1 MMRWII
7 GSSLKFRRLVVAVA
21 AGVMVLGVTQL
32 GRSSVDVLPEFTPTT
47 VEVQTEALGLSA
59 AEVEQLITV
68 PLEQDLLNGVAFLD
82 DIESASLPGLSSV
95 VLTFEPG
102 TEVLDARQVVQER
115 LTQAHALPN
124 VSRPPQMIQPLSST
138 SRVSMVRLTSNEL
151 TPIEMSVLARWV
163 IGPRLLGVDGV
174 ANVSIWGQRE
184 RQLQVLV
191 DPERL
196 RDRGVTLLQVIRTTG
211 NALEV
216 SPLSFLEASTPGT
229 GGFIDTPNQRLQIFH
244 EQAISTP
251 EELGRVAIE
260 NTQDSSATGGRT
272 LTLSDVSEVVEDHQ
286 PLIGDALCRDGQCLL
301 LVIEKFPGANT
312 LEVTRGVDAAFEAMR
327 PGLAG
332 MEIDSSIYR
341 PATYIETAIGNLAW
355 ATLVAAILLVL
366 LLGLFFFQ
374 WRTALIAA
382 IVIPLSLVAAGLVLY
397 LSHATVNTMVV
408 TGLVMA
414 LGAVIADAVIDVGN
428 LAQRMRRHRGD
439 GDGAPVWRIVLEA
452 SMEMRSSA
460 LYASLIVAAMLLAA
474 FFMTGE
480 AGAFLPPVAIA
491 YVLAVAASMVVA
503 LTVTPALGMML
514 LSDGISERRES
525 PLVRWVQHGYDKVSS
540 RMVRLGPAVVAF
552 AAVAVLA
559 LAAMPFIGHS
569 MRPSLRE
576 TDVLIHWEASPG
588 TSLPRMNEITAQAV
602 DQLGS
607 LPGVRNVG
615 AHVGRAVMSD
625 QVVGINTGEIWV
637 HLDPAADYDATV
649 ASIEQVVDGFP
660 QISND
665 VLTYSEERITDVLH
679 GTDDEIVV
687 RIYGENGEVLRA
699 KAAEIQALLSAI
711 EGIDGAEAEF
721 EPDEPTIEVE
731 VDLARAQDV
740 GVKPGDVRRAAA
752 TLLSGVV
759 AGSLFEDQKVF
770 DVVVWGAPEI
780 RQSEAD
786 IQELLI
792 DTPGDGQVRLG
803 DVADVRVVANP
814 SVIRHHSVS
823 KYVDVSADVA
833 GRDVGAVAAD
843 VERRLDEVSFPLE
856 HRAEVLGGFA
866 DQQAAGSR
874 VIAVALA
881 AAIAIFLLLQATL
894 GSWRLAILA
903 FVALPL
909 ALVGG
914 LLAVLFTGASIT
926 LGSVAGFVAVLG
938 LATRGLILL
947 IGHYQELERREG
959 LRFGRTLV
967 LRGTRDRLAPILM
980 TLAAVCLVLVPFVLA
995 GGGPGLEIVRPMA
1008 IVILGGSLTT
1018 ALLTVLVVPAA
1029 YLRFGRVEHPDTT
1042 IDDLI
1047 ITIPEI
1053 DTVRG

>member
-32 GRSSVDVLPEFTPTT
+32 SKSSVDVLPEFMPPT

-102 TEVLDARQVVQER
+102 TDLLDARQVVQER

-138 SRVSMVRLTSNEL
+138 SRVSMVRLSSDEL

-196 RDRGVTLLQVIRTTG
+196 RDVGVTLLQIIRTAG

-244 EQAISTP
+244 EQAITTP
-251 EELGRVAIE
+251 EELARVAIE
-260 NTQDSSATGGRT
+260 DTTQGIDAAGGRT
-272 LTLSDVSEVVEDHQ
+272 LTLGDVSEVVEDHQ

-301 LVIEKFPGANT
+301 LVVEKFPGANT
-312 LEVTRGVDAAFEAMR
+312 VEVTRGVDAAFEAMR

-341 PATYIETAIGNLAW
+341 PATYIESAIGNLGRV
-355 ATLVAAILLVL
+355 TLVAAVL
-366 LLGLFFFQ
+366 LALFLGLFFFQ

-382 IVIPLSLVAAGLVLY
+382 IVIPLSLLATGLVLY
-397 LSHATVNTMVV
+397 VTDTTVNTMVV
-408 TGLVMA
+408 AGLVMA
-414 LGAVIADAVIDVGN
+414 LAALIADAVLDVGT
-428 LAQRMRRHRGD
+428 LAARMNRHRAEHG
-439 GDGAPVWRIVLEA
+439 GAPVWRIILDA
-452 SMEMRSSA
+452 SMEMRTPA
-460 LYASLIVAAMLLAA
+460 LYATLIVVAMLLPA
-474 FFMTGE
+474 FFMAGE

-491 YVLAVAASMVVA
+491 NILAVAASMVVA
-503 LTVTPALGMML
+503 LTVTPALGMLL
-514 LSDGISERRES
+514 LSNGIRERRES
-525 PLVRWVQHGYDKVSS
+525 PLVRWLQQGYDKVSS
-540 RMVRLGPAVVAF
+540 RMLRLGPAVVAF
-552 AAVAVLA
+552 AVVAVLG
-559 LAAMPFIGHS
+559 LVAMPFVGQS
-569 MRPSLRE
+569 MRPSLQE
-576 TDVLIHWEASPG
+576 TDVLIHWDAAPG

-602 DQLGS
+602 DRLGS
-607 LPGVRNVG
+607 LPGVQNVG

-637 HLDPAADYDATV
+637 KLDPAADHDATV

-665 VLTYSEERITDVLH
+665 VLTYSEERITDVVQ

-687 RIYGENGEVLRA
+687 RVYGENAEVLRT
-699 KAAEIQALLSAI
+699 KAAEIQTLLSTI
-711 EGIDGAEAEF
+711 EGIQGAEAES

-731 VDLARAQDV
+731 VDLARAQEV

-752 TLLSGVV
+752 TLLSGVAV
-759 AGSLFEDQKVF
+759 GSLFEDQKVF
-770 DVVVWGAPEI
+770 DVMVWGAPEI

-786 IQELLI
+786 VRELLI
-792 DTPGDGQVRLG
+792 DTPGGGHVRLG
-803 DVADVRVVANP
+803 EVADVRVVPNA
-814 SVIRHHSVS
+814 SVIRHESVS
-823 KYVDVSADVA
+823 KYVDVSADVT

-843 VERRLDEVSFPLE
+843 VERRLEEVTFPLE
-856 HRAEVLGGFA
+856 HRAEVLGAFA
-866 DQQAAGSR
+866 EQQAAGSR

-881 AAIAIFLLLQATL
+881 PSSFSCRLPS
-894 GSWRLAILA
+894 GVGVSPSW
-903 FVALPL
+903 P
-909 ALVGG
+909 
-914 LLAVLFTGASIT
+914 
-926 LGSVAGFVAVLG
+926 
-938 LATRGLILL
+938 
-947 IGHYQELERREG
+947 
-959 LRFGRTLV
+959 
-967 LRGTRDRLAPILM
+967 
-980 TLAAVCLVLVPFVLA
+980 
-995 GGGPGLEIVRPMA
+995 
-1008 IVILGGSLTT
+1008 
-1018 ALLTVLVVPAA
+1018 
-1029 YLRFGRVEHPDTT
+1029 
-1042 IDDLI
+1042 
-1047 ITIPEI
+1047 
-1053 DTVRG
+1053 